1 MVINASICPNINVK
15 IIVKKNNRIKHMLN
29 KNTYL
34 LNNARSWLATAAAA
48 TAAAAAD
55 ACCIDTLRPFSDSIT
70 CSIKEFFPHLLIAA
84 SP

>member
-1 MVINASICPNINVK
+1 
-15 IIVKKNNRIKHMLN
+15 MLN

-70 CSIKEFFPHLLIAA
+70 CSIKEFFSA
-84 SP
+84 SFDCSITLRSL